1 MNEDRAMDSPRS
13 PAVNATDDAG
23 GWVSARIG
31 RGHYQAELRAR
42 SHTVNA
48 DEPITR
54 GGSDRGPTPYE
65 LLLGALSSC
74 TVITLR
80 MYADRKGWPLEWAE
94 VRLRTARSHGEDCEN
109 CEAAD
114 VGITSIEREVELSG
128 ELTDEQR
135 GRLLEIADRCPVKRT
150 LEQGIRIVP
159 A

>member
-1 MNEDRAMDSPRS
+1 MNDARQGTVVEPG
-13 PAVNATDDAG
+13 TDDAG

-31 RGHYQAELRAR
+31 RGHYHTELRAR
-42 SHTVNA
+42 SHSLLA
-48 DEPITR
+48 DEPIVR

-80 MYADRKGWPLEWAE
+80 MYADRKEWPLEWAE
-94 VRLRTARSHGEDCEN
+94 VRLRTTRSHEEDCEN
-109 CEAAD
+109 CEASD

-135 GRLLEIADRCPVKRT
+135 GRLMQIADRCPVKRT
-150 LEQGIRIVP
+150 LEQSIRIVP